1 MNHSNSHFL
10 SSLQFQMSPSQKAS
24 NRAIPWVHSEDR
36 LLLHRVVVGG
46 TPASSKD
53 LHSLSICCTLLSGRR
68 CTWTNILM
76 VVMIM
81 MMMVTARDEIGTGS
95 IGRSCVTMQQ
105 KVETHLPQRFPLF
118 LRFIGSVLLRWGAVT
133 SRVEESRGSFRSF
146 LLR

>member
-1 MNHSNSHFL
+1 MVNHSNSHFL

-68 CTWTNILM
+68 CTWANILM

-81 MMMVTARDEIGTGS
+81 MMMVTAKDEIGTGS
-95 IGRSCVTMQQ
+95 IGRSCVTMQCN
-105 KVETHLPQRFPLF
+105 KKWKHTFRNAFLF
-118 LRFIGSVLLRWGAVT
+118 FYVSLAVFC
-133 SRVEESRGSFRSF
+133 SDGGQ
-146 LLR
+146 